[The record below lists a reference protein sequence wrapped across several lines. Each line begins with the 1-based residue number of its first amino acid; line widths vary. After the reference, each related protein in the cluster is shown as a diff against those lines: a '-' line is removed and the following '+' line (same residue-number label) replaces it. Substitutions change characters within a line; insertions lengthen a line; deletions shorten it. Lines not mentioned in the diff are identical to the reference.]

1 MSNPNIPWTD
11 TIVCMYIVI
20 LISGLSIGFLTRH
33 KLAHN
38 LDVTAAFIFIW
49 SIGTLILGYKLG
61 EDNP

>member
-1 MSNPNIPWTD
+1 
-11 TIVCMYIVI
+11 MYIVI